1 MPIILG
7 IDTRFGIVGNF
18 TWGGARFFAYIS
30 FDIFATTSEEA
41 HNPQKDIPIGIFASL
56 GICTGLYIL
65 ASVVFTGL
73 KPYERLA
80 TAAPAATALSQT
92 PFPAA
97 PFVDPLAL
105 LVGLTGVV
113 MILGQ
118 SRLAFAVS
126 RGNLLPP
133 RLARVHASFR
143 TPYRISDHH
152 RHRRLD
158 LGLIATSHHARG
170 LVNIGTLAAL
180 VLVPL
185 GRSGRSG
192 FR

>member
-1 MPIILG
+1 M
-7 IDTRFGIVGNF
+7 
-18 TWGGARFFAYIS
+18 
-30 FDIFATTSEEA
+30 
-41 HNPQKDIPIGIFASL
+41 
-56 GICTGLYIL
+56 
-65 ASVVFTGL
+65 VFTGL

-97 PFVDPLAL
+97 PFVDPLAI

-143 TPYRISDHH
+143 TPYRITDHH

-158 LGLIATSHHARG
+158 LGLIVPLTAPG
-170 LVNIGTLAAL
+170 ELVNIGTLAAL
-180 VLVPL
+180 VLVSL
-185 GRSGRSG
+185 G
-192 FR
+192 

>member
-1 MPIILG
+1 
-7 IDTRFGIVGNF
+7 
-18 TWGGARFFAYIS
+18 
-30 FDIFATTSEEA
+30 
-41 HNPQKDIPIGIFASL
+41 
-56 GICTGLYIL
+56 
-65 ASVVFTGL
+65 VVFTGL

-97 PFVDPLAL
+97 PFVDPLAS

-113 MILGQ
+113 MIPGQ

-133 RLARVHASFR
+133 RLARVHASFLAPLTGSPIITGIVASILALSLPLT
-143 TPYRISDHH
+143 TP
-152 RHRRLD
+152 
-158 LGLIATSHHARG
+158 GE
-170 LVNIGTLAAL
+170 LVNIGMLAAL
-180 VLVPL
+180 VLVSP

-192 FR
+192 FRQSPSAASL